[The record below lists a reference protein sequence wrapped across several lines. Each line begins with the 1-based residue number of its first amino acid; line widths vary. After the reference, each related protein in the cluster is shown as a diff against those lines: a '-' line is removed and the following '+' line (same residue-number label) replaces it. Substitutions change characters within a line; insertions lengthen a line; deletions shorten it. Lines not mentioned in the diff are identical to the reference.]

1 MVFLHKEDIEHMVQ
15 EAEKYKA
22 KDKQWDKVSSKN
34 LPESCAF
41 NMKATVEDEKLQGK
55 INNEDKQ
62 EILDKCNEITNWLA
76 KNQTAEKE
84 VCEHRQKELEK
95 VCNPPLL

>member
-55 INNEDKQ
+55 INNDKQ
-62 EILDKCNEITNWLA
+62 DSWQVWNCQLA
-76 KNQTAEKE
+76 W
-84 VCEHRQKELEK
+84 
-95 VCNPPLL
+95 

>member
-1 MVFLHKEDIEHMVQ
+1 
-15 EAEKYKA
+15 
-22 KDKQWDKVSSKN
+22 
-34 LPESCAF
+34 
-41 NMKATVEDEKLQGK
+41 MKATAEDEKLQGK

-95 VCNPPLL
+95 VCNPPVIMKLHGAQEALQEEWLGASLVVELRHQVLPSLGPS